1 MYTNALIFGVRS
13 CMCEPQAMVGNL
25 QVLALAVPVLVMVAD
40 DPISGFF
47 LRAGVIFLQVSP
59 APS

>member
-1 MYTNALIFGVRS
+1 MY
-13 CMCEPQAMVGNL
+13 EPQAMVGNL